1 MTNARTLAVAVA
13 LFSSLLLQG
22 CYTYPAPTPVRI
34 SKTPAEKFE
43 TSWQA
48 VRRAAYDEGVHIEQ
62 EDRATGNLRGT
73 QGPNTVTISVNTQAD
88 GSIRVAISATGPSNQ
103 DATNLQT
110 RLTNAYQ
117 RRMGR

>member
-22 CYTYPAPTPVRI
+22 CYTYPAPTAVRI

-48 VRRAAYDEGVHIEQ
+48 ARRAAYDEGVHIEL

-88 GSIRVAISATGPSNQ
+88 GSQASGSALFRVFGQEARCVGLA
-103 DATNLQT
+103 
-110 RLTNAYQ
+110 
-117 RRMGR
+117 GRQ